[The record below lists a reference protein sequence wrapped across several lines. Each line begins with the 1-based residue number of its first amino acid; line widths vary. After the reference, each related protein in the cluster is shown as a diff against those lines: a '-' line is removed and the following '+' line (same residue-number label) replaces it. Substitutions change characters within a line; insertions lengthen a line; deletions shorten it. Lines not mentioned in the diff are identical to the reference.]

1 MMSNT
6 KTGSEGNTIITGFG
20 KVDAV
25 SCKRFVT
32 AYSIKKTDRGVL
44 IDGSSPDGRLTA
56 TCDRCGTAITYVY
69 VFANGDRTMY
79 MHVGIDCA
87 SKMGLDLTE
96 LKAARGY
103 WRELARE
110 QDRAARALSAK
121 ERREAEQKAID
132 ARLAASAE
140 LVAMIESLQAHPA
153 VTQWERDQLAGMIAR
168 TGHNGDEWFY
178 DAEPDTSDAATVA
191 KFFAIQ
197 QRLGLCDSSK
207 PFTTSAKR
215 VTLKL
220 RAYRAHLAFQSMY
233 GTTCISFLCDEE
245 TGTAFVYKGS
255 KAVHQGEIITA
266 TWSVADTD
274 TRDGLTSTHLKR
286 PAKGTVIG
294 TDGQVFEF

>member
-1 MMSNT
+1 MSNT
-6 KTGSEGNTIITGFG
+6 SDAHSIITGCG
-20 KVDAV
+20 KLDAV
-25 SCKRFVT
+25 ECNKFVT
-32 AYSIKKTDRGVL
+32 AYTIRKTDRGVL
-44 IDGSSPDGRLTA
+44 IDGTSPDGRLTG
-56 TCDRCGTAITYVY
+56 TCDRCGQAITYVY
-69 VFANGDRTMY
+69 VFANKGRTMY

-87 SKMGLDLTE
+87 GRMGVALDE
-96 LKAARGY
+96 LRAAKGY

-178 DAEPDTSDAATVA
+178 DAEPDASDAATVA

-220 RAYRAHLAFQSMY
+220 RAYRAHLAFQFMY
-233 GTTCISFLCDEE
+233 GTTYISFLCDEE